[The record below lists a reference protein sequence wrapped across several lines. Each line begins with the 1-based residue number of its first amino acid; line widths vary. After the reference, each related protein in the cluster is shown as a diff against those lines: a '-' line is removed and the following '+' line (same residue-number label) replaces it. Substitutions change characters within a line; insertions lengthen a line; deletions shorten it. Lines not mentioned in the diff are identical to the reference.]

1 MTKLEIV
8 IPVLNEEKVLASSVT
23 ILHEFLTQHM
33 TNYDWQITIADNGS
47 TDSTREIACGLA
59 TRISRTKLYT
69 IDIRGRGLALK
80 KVWLSSAADIM
91 AYMDVDLSTDLLYL
105 KPLIDTVHS
114 NEFQIAI
121 GSRLMRDSLV
131 SGRSLQREINS
142 RGYSILFRTLFR
154 TSFKDAQCGFK
165 AISRQ
170 AANEIL
176 PLVENDKWFF
186 DTEMLILAEK
196 KGYKI
201 KEIPVRWTDDPDSRV
216 NILSTALEDVKGL
229 CRLLV
234 KS

>member
-1 MTKLEIV
+1 
-8 IPVLNEEKVLASSVT
+8 
-23 ILHEFLTQHM
+23 
-33 TNYDWQITIADNGS
+33 
-47 TDSTREIACGLA
+47 
-59 TRISRTKLYT
+59 
-69 IDIRGRGLALK
+69 
-80 KVWLSSAADIM
+80 M

-131 SGRSLQREINS
+131 SGRSLQREITS

-170 AANEIL
+170 AVNEIL
-176 PLVENDKWFF
+176 PLVKNDKWFF